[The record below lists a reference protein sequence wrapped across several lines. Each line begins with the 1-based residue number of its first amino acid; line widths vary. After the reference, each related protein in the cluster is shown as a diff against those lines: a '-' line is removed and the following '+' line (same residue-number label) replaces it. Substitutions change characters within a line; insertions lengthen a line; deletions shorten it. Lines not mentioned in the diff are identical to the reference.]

1 MTAYHEAGHALLAW
15 LLSEVDHVHKVTII
29 PRGRALGVTQ
39 LLPNEDRY
47 NIGESRLHSQLAF
60 MLGGRAAEKMVFNE
74 YSAGAEDDLKRA
86 TQIARRMVS
95 RWGMSQVIGPVAFR
109 NGEEHPFLGKEM
121 HEQREYSDETAR
133 IIDSEVQMFLLQA
146 DRRAVEVLTQH
157 RDKLDSLTKAL
168 VDKESLDQDE
178 IAQIIGVPVRRVE

>member
-1 MTAYHEAGHALLAW
+1 
-15 LLSEVDHVHKVTII
+15 
-29 PRGRALGVTQ
+29 
-39 LLPNEDRY
+39 
-47 NIGESRLHSQLAF
+47 
-60 MLGGRAAEKMVFNE
+60 
-74 YSAGAEDDLKRA
+74 
-86 TQIARRMVS
+86 MVS

-168 VDKESLDQDE
+168 VDKESGRNRADHRGPRSTCRMRTQTAKE
-178 IAQIIGVPVRRVE
+178 SRTRANAA